1 MGNPNK
7 NRKKWLTL
15 SVVGLAL
22 LLIPRRSSKKA
33 DRKLSDDAKS
43 NRNDKVTDKVTNQTD
58 IKDNSALK

>member
-15 SVVGLAL
+15 STVGMAL

-43 NRNDKVTDKVTNQTD
+43 NRNDKVPGKVPNQTD

>member
-33 DRKLSDDAKS
+33 DRKLSDEARS

>member
-15 SVVGLAL
+15 SVVGMAL

-33 DRKLSDDAKS
+33 DRKSSDDARS

>member
-15 SVVGLAL
+15 SVVGMAL

-43 NRNDKVTDKVTNQTD
+43 NRNDQVTDKVTNQTD

>member
-15 SVVGLAL
+15 SVVGMAL

>member
-15 SVVGLAL
+15 SVVGMAL

-33 DRKLSDDAKS
+33 DRKLSETARETDNK
-43 NRNDKVTDKVTNQTD
+43 KVTDKVINRAN
-58 IKDNSALK
+58 IKDKSALK

>member
-15 SVVGLAL
+15 SVVGMAL

-33 DRKLSDDAKS
+33 DRKLSDEARS

>member
-1 MGNPNK
+1 MVNPNK

-15 SVVGLAL
+15 SVVGMAL

>member
-15 SVVGLAL
+15 SVVGMAL

-43 NRNDKVTDKVTNQTD
+43 NCNNKVTGKVPNQTD